1 MGKHKYVGKR
11 KYVGKHGCVGKHV
24 GLPLPKMS
32 KHFRP
37 YLLFPLFYFICFYA
51 YAQELGNEWLNYNQT
66 YFKIKITQ
74 KGIYQLS
81 FNELKIAG
89 FPISINPQK
98 MQLFRNGQ
106 EQAIYVKG
114 EEDKV
119 FDESDFIEF
128 YAEENDG
135 SLDSLLYSPISSQ
148 PHQYYS
154 LYSDTASYF
163 LTYRLDNQATKRI
176 KTLSKANTQSLKEES
191 FHLEESLQLFN
202 QTYNIGQPL
211 TVGTPQTSGVLNS
224 NYSFGEGWTGD
235 ILNKNVFVNFDFNLR
250 NIIKNNVPKPKLE
263 LLISGRSAG
272 EHFLKTY
279 VGEGINQRF
288 LDSTFY
294 ENYLNKKINKIV
306 EFQDVANDKIRIS
319 TRSIGL
325 QNDQYSV
332 SYIKFTYPQSFDML
346 GVSEKYFNLVP
357 NAQNN
362 YFIKIPNVPTG
373 VNLYDISD
381 KNNVQKITFTQNI
394 NEVNAVVEGTKILVT
409 NQFKKVNAIEAISF
423 RNIDNSKAN
432 YLIVSSKSLLRNV
445 KEYANYRA
453 SVAGGK
459 YDTLTVD
466 VDLLYNLFTY
476 GDKNPLAIKR
486 FLNLMSR
493 NRKPQFLFII
503 GSSSYPQKAR
513 KNVLD
518 YQIDLVPN
526 VGYPGA
532 DIPFGMGLN
541 GNADPN
547 FLSIPVGRLATNKPQ
562 TILDYLNKVKEY
574 EATPLDGLW
583 RKNTLQMSGGRLAS
597 EHILL
602 RDYTVGLKEICENG
616 LFGQKVD
623 LLTKKTDNPVEFINV
638 TERINQGVG
647 MIMMFG
653 HSAPGQTDMDIGYA
667 SNDLLGYKNKGKYPF
682 VLVNGCDAGDFF
694 ATQKS
699 FGTDW
704 INTPNRGAIL
714 FLAHSNLGYPYYLKT
729 YSDELYKTQFS
740 DSLFSDKP
748 FGTVM
753 METVNRY
760 LRKNPNGIFELG
772 NAQQFTL
779 QGDPAVA
786 LFPFQKPDFEVNN
799 SSIFLKNVDKNN
811 LINTLTDSVKVGVII
826 SNLGRIS
833 KQKLTLNLK
842 RIYPNGI
849 TDSYDKIIEK
859 PISYQDTVY
868 VNIPNNKN
876 LSLGNNRFEI
886 TLDADNQIV
895 EFRKNNNQASL
906 TYNFPSANI
915 AILSP
920 REFSIMNQNLVKIV
934 LQIPV
939 STNPNASI
947 IVEVDSSKN
956 FNSSFKKTITKT
968 VSSLVYWQVNLSEK
982 DSAVYYVRTQIQGDK
997 TWVESSFMYIKS
1009 GSEGFAQ
1016 YSIPQFAKTTTD
1028 NQVLLNEKG
1037 WFFSEN
1043 TIKISAKIHG
1053 GNSGGL
1059 PTPYRATSVILNDK
1073 VLLGDGVCYPWSNLN
1088 AVAFNRALRPYSVL
1102 PSLVCG
1108 YTPYSVNYLDPVSNN
1123 FEEYLNATPTGNY
1136 VAMWNSSYVD
1146 FANMSPQNKQ
1156 RFAEIGA
1163 DVSKIQQLMNG
1174 SPFFIVG
1181 RKGAK
1186 KALLE
1191 VYPNFDK
1198 NQETQI
1204 LDVSNFEVKDSFSEG
1219 QITSP
1224 LIGPASEW
1232 GDISLKTHEFDPKN
1246 QSFSYEIIGVNQRG
1260 DEEVLQKNITVNS
1273 IKISAIDVK
1282 KYPFLKLKLTLK
1294 TEEIF
1299 GKSPQLSSWIV
1310 TYKGVPE
1317 GVVDVAK
1324 SSKISDKQEY
1334 EDFTSSVLFQ
1344 NITNKNFK
1352 DSISVRQIL
1361 TNRLLN
1367 KNSVKLFKVK
1377 PLSANDSVRIN
1388 VPIQTAGWVGENTLS
1403 FFFNPEIQPE
1413 QVYTN
1418 NSIDYSFNVIPDK
1431 INPILS
1437 VKFDGRQI
1445 QNNEVVSAKP
1455 LIEIS
1460 LKDENLFRIKTDTL
1474 GMDLWLKSCKKCAFK
1489 RLYFSNPE
1497 LNVQPDKVYNNF
1509 IIKYL
1514 PQNLSEDTLT
1524 LQVQGRDVAGNLA
1537 GTQPYTI
1544 SFIIRQK
1551 QELKSWVVYP
1561 NPFNAFT
1568 KFSFTL
1574 TGTEIPEEFSIEIF
1588 DTQGRVLKTI
1598 NQQKQLLRIGINEF
1612 LWEGMDNSGLNLPT
1626 GTYFYR
1632 FILRNKGNELLWESG
1647 KLVRF

>member
-1 MGKHKYVGKR
+1 
-11 KYVGKHGCVGKHV
+11 
-24 GLPLPKMS
+24 MS
-32 KHFRP
+32 KYYRP
-37 YLLFPLFYFICFYA
+37 YLLFFLFYFLCNQTF
-51 YAQELGNEWLNYNQT
+51 AQNFGNEWINYDQT

-74 KGIYQLS
+74 KGIYQLT
-81 FNELKIAG
+81 FNELKSAG
-89 FPISINPQK
+89 FPININPQK
-98 MQLFRNGQ
+98 VQLFRSGK
-106 EQAIYVKG
+106 EQAIYIKG

-119 FDESDFIEF
+119 FNETDFIEF
-128 YAEENDG
+128 YAEGNDG
-135 SLDSLLYSPISSQ
+135 SLDSLLYSPTSSQ

-163 LTYRLDNQATKRI
+163 LTYIADNQITKRI
-176 KTLSKANTQSLKEES
+176 KILTETNSYNLKEEP
-191 FHLEESLQLFN
+191 FHWEESLQLF
-202 QTYNIGQPL
+202 TSSYHIGQPL
-211 TVGTPQTSGVLNS
+211 PIGASQSTGVLLS
-224 NYSFGEGWTGD
+224 NYSYGKGWTGD
-235 ILNKNVFVNFDFNLR
+235 ILNKNTFYNFDINLR
-250 NIIKNNVPKPKLE
+250 NIIKINSPKPILE
-263 LLISGRSAG
+263 ILFSGRSAG
-272 EHFLKTY
+272 GHSLETY
-279 VGEGINQRF
+279 LGEGNQQRL
-288 LDSTFY
+288 LDTTIY

-306 EFQDVANDKIRIS
+306 EFQDIANNKIRIS
-319 TRSIGL
+319 IRSLGEL
-325 QNDQYSV
+325 NDQYSV
-332 SYIKFTYPQSFDML
+332 SYLNFTYPQSFDMM
-346 GVSEKYFNLVP
+346 GVSEKYFNLIP
-357 NAQNN
+357 NVQNN
-362 YFIKIPNVPTG
+362 YFIKIPNVSTG
-373 VNLYDISD
+373 VKLYDISD
-381 KNNVQKITFTQNI
+381 KNNVQKVNFAQTDNQI
-394 NEVNAVVEGTKILVT
+394 NSIVKGTKLLAT
-409 NQFKKVNAIEAISF
+409 NQFKKVNVVEPVSF
-423 RNIDNSKAN
+423 RNITNSKAN
-432 YLIVSSKSLLRNV
+432 YLIISHKNLLKNA

-493 NRKPQFLFII
+493 NAKPQFLFII
-503 GSSSYPQKAR
+503 GNSTYPQKAR
-513 KNVLD
+513 KNAID
-518 YQIDLVPN
+518 YQLDLVPN

-541 GNADPN
+541 GNIDSN
-547 FLSIPVGRLATNKPQ
+547 FLSIPVGRLATNNPE
-562 TILDYLNKVKEY
+562 TVLHYLNKVKEH
-574 EATPLDGLW
+574 ESNALDGLW
-583 RKNTLQMSGGRLAS
+583 RKNTLQMSGGRVAS
-597 EHILL
+597 EHITLK
-602 RDYTVGLKEICENG
+602 DYTVGLKDICENG
-616 LFGQKVD
+616 LLGQKVD

-667 SNDLLGYKNKGKYPF
+667 SNDLLGYKNKGKYPL
-682 VLVNGCDAGDFF
+682 VLVNGCDAGDLF

-729 YSDELYKTQFS
+729 YSDELYKTQFT

-760 LRKNPNGIFELG
+760 LKKFSNGIFEFG

-786 LFPFQKPDFEVNN
+786 IFPTQKPDFEVNN

-811 LINTLTDSVKVGVII
+811 PLNSLSDSVKVGIII

-833 KQKLTLNLK
+833 PQKLKVNLT
-842 RIYPNGI
+842 RIYPNGATDFFIKTLEKSI
-849 TDSYDKIIEK
+849 T
-859 PISYQDTVY
+859 YQDTIY
-868 VNIPNNKN
+868 LNIPNNKN

-886 TLDADNQIV
+886 SLDTDNQIF
-895 EFRKNNNQASL
+895 EFRENNNQASL

-920 REFSIMNQNLVKIV
+920 REFSIVNQNTVKFI

-939 STNPNASI
+939 SDKQNPSVI
-947 IVEVDSSKN
+947 IELDSSKN
-956 FNSSFKKTITKT
+956 FNSSFKKTLSKT
-968 VSSLVYWQVNLSEK
+968 VPPLFYWQTSLLEK
-982 DSAVYYVRTQIQGDK
+982 DSTIYYVRSQILGDRN
-997 TWVESSFMYIKS
+997 WIESSFMYIKN

-1016 YSIPQFAKTTTD
+1016 YSIPQLLKTTTD
-1028 NQVLLNEKG
+1028 NQILLNEKG
-1037 WFFSEN
+1037 WFFPES

-1108 YTPYSVNYLDPVSNN
+1108 YTPYSVNYLDPTATDL
-1123 FEEYLNATPTGNY
+1123 EEYLNATPTGNY
-1136 VAMWNSSYVD
+1136 VMMWSSYY
-1146 FANMSPQNKQ
+1146 ANYAGMSPENKQ
-1156 RFAEIGA
+1156 RFTEIGA
-1163 DVSKIQQLMNG
+1163 DVSKIQRLTNG
-1174 SPFFIVG
+1174 SPFFVMG

-1191 VYPNFDK
+1191 VYPDFNI
-1198 NQETQI
+1198 NLESQI
-1204 LDVSNFEVKDSFSEG
+1204 LSIDNLEIKDSFSEG
-1219 QITSP
+1219 KITSP

-1232 GDISLKTHEFDPKN
+1232 GDVSLKITKSDPKN
-1246 QSFSYEIIGVNQRG
+1246 QSFFYEIIGVNPQG
-1260 DEEVLQKNITVNS
+1260 DEQILQKNITANTL
-1273 IKISAIDVK
+1273 KIDTIDAK

-1299 GKSPQLSSWIV
+1299 GKTPQLSSWVV

-1317 GVVDVAK
+1317 GVVDVAQ

-1334 EDFTSSVLFQ
+1334 ENFTADVWFK
-1344 NITNKNFK
+1344 NISDKNFK
-1352 DSISVRQIL
+1352 DSITVRQVL
-1361 TNRLLN
+1361 TNRILN
-1367 KNSVKLFKVK
+1367 KNNFKLFKIK
-1377 PLSANDSVRIN
+1377 ALSANDSVKVS
-1388 VPIQTAGWVGENTLS
+1388 VPFQTAGLLGENTLS
-1403 FFFNPEIQPE
+1403 LFFNPQTQPE

-1418 NSIDYSFNVIPDK
+1418 NSIDYVFNVNPDK
-1431 INPILS
+1431 MNPILS

-1455 LIEIS
+1455 VIEIS
-1460 LKDENLFRIKTDTL
+1460 LKDENLFRIKADTL
-1474 GMDLWLKSCKKCAFK
+1474 GMDLWLKSCKKYAFK
-1489 RLYFSNPE
+1489 RIYFSNPE
-1497 LNVQPDKVYNNF
+1497 ITWQADKISNSF
-1509 IIKYL
+1509 IIRYL
-1514 PQNLSEDTLT
+1514 PKNLPEDTLT

-1561 NPFNAFT
+1561 NPFNVFT

-1574 TGTEIPEEFSIEIF
+1574 TGAEIPEEFSIEIY
-1588 DTQGRVLKTI
+1588 DAQGRILKNI
-1598 NQQKQLLRIGINEF
+1598 NPQKQPLHIGINEF
-1612 LWEGMDNSGLNLPT
+1612 LWDSTDNSGVNLPV

-1632 FILRNKGNELLWESG
+1632 VVLRNKNSNFSFENGG
-1647 KLVRF
+1647 KLVILH

>member
-1 MGKHKYVGKR
+1 MEDSMYLYSTKY
-11 KYVGKHGCVGKHV
+11 YS
-24 GLPLPKMS
+24 KMS
-32 KHFRP
+32 KLYRS
-37 YLLFPLFYFICFYA
+37 YLFLALFFTIVTSIN
-51 YAQELGNEWLNYNQT
+51 AQNLGNEWINYNQT

-74 KGIYQLS
+74 KGIYQLT
-81 FNELKIAG
+81 FNELKSAG
-89 FPISINPQK
+89 FPTNINPQK
-98 MQLFRNGQ
+98 IQLFRSGK

-114 EEDKV
+114 EQDNV

-128 YAEENDG
+128 YAEGNDG
-135 SLDSLLYSPISSQ
+135 SLDSLLYSPTSSQ

-163 LTYRLDNQATKRI
+163 LTYRIDNQTTKRI
-176 KTLSKANTQSLKEES
+176 KVFSETNIFNLKEEP
-191 FHLEESLQLFN
+191 FHWEESLQLF
-202 QTYNIGQPL
+202 TSSYNIGQPL
-211 TVGTPQTSGVLNS
+211 PIGASQNAGVLLS
-224 NYSFGEGWTGD
+224 NYSDGKGWTGN
-235 ILNKNVFVNFDFNLR
+235 ILNKNTFHDFDINLR
-250 NIIKNNVPKPKLE
+250 NIIKNNTSKPILE
-263 LLISGRSAG
+263 ILFSGRSAG
-272 EHFLKTY
+272 GHSLETY
-279 VGEGINQRF
+279 IGEGTSQRL
-288 LDSTFY
+288 LDTTFH
-294 ENYLNKKINKIV
+294 ENYLHRKINKIV
-306 EFQDVANDKIRIS
+306 EFQDIANDKIRIS
-319 TRSIGL
+319 TRSVGV

-332 SYIKFTYPQSFDML
+332 SYLKLTYPQSFDMS

-357 NAQNN
+357 NVQNS

-373 VNLYDISD
+373 VSLYDISD
-381 KNNVQKITFTQNI
+381 KNNVQKINFSQTNNQI
-394 NEVNAVVEGTKILVT
+394 NSIVKGTKLLAT
-409 NQFKKVNAIEAISF
+409 NQFKKVNSIEPISF
-423 RNIDNSKAN
+423 RNVSSSKAN
-432 YLIVSSKSLLRNV
+432 YLIISHKSLLKNA

-476 GDKNPLAIKR
+476 GDKNPLAIRR
-486 FLNLMSR
+486 FLNLMSP
-493 NRKPQFLFII
+493 NSKPQFLFII
-503 GSSSYPQKAR
+503 GNSTYPQKAR
-513 KNVLD
+513 KNVAD
-518 YQIDLVPN
+518 YQLDLVPN

-541 GNADPN
+541 NNPDPN
-547 FLSIPVGRLATNKPQ
+547 FLSIPVGRLATNNPQ
-562 TILDYLNKVKEY
+562 TILHYLNKVKEH
-574 EATPLDGLW
+574 EDNPLDGLW
-583 RKNTLQMSGGRLAS
+583 RKNTLQMSGGRLAN
-597 EHILL
+597 EHITLK
-602 RDYTVGLKEICENG
+602 DYTIGLKEICENG
-616 LFGQKVD
+616 LLGQKVD

-667 SNDLLGYKNKGKYPF
+667 SNDLLGYKNKGKYPL
-682 VLVNGCDAGDFF
+682 VLVNGCDAGDLF

-729 YSDELYKTQFS
+729 YSDELYKTQFT

-760 LRKNPNGIFELG
+760 LKKFPNGIFELG

-786 LFPFQKPDFEVNN
+786 LFPTQKPDFQVNN
-799 SSIFLKNVDKNN
+799 SSIFLQNLDKNN
-811 LINTLTDSVKVGVII
+811 PLNSLSDSVKVGVII
-826 SNLGRIS
+826 SNLGLIS
-833 KQKLTLNLK
+833 TQKLKVNLT
-842 RIYPNGI
+842 RIYPNGTSDFFTKTLEKFI
-849 TDSYDKIIEK
+849 T
-859 PISYQDTVY
+859 YQDTVY
-868 VNIPNNKN
+868 LNIPNNKSS
-876 LSLGNNRFEI
+876 SLGNNRFEI
-886 TLDADNQIV
+886 SLDAGNQIV
-895 EFRKNNNQASL
+895 EFREDNNQASL
-906 TYNFPSANI
+906 TYNFTSANI

-920 REFSIMNQNLVKIV
+920 REFSIVNQNTVKFI
-934 LQIPV
+934 LQIPT
-939 STNPNASI
+939 STTQNTTVI
-947 IVEVDSSKN
+947 IEMDSSRN
-956 FNSSFKKTITKT
+956 FNSLYKKNFTKT
-968 VSSLVYWQVNLSEK
+968 ATPLFYWQTNLLEK
-982 DSAVYYVRTQIQGDK
+982 DSTVYYVRTQISGDK
-997 TWVESSFMYIKS
+997 NWVESSFMYIKN

-1016 YSIPQFAKTTTD
+1016 YSIPQLTKTTTD
-1028 NQVLLNEKG
+1028 NQILLSEKG
-1037 WFFSEN
+1037 WFFPEN

-1059 PTPYRATSVILNDK
+1059 PTPFRATSVILNDK

-1108 YTPYSVNYLDPVSNN
+1108 YTPYSVNYLDPVSND

-1136 VAMWNSSYVD
+1136 VAMWTSSYAN
-1146 FANMSPQNKQ
+1146 FANMSLQNKQ
-1156 RFAEIGA
+1156 RFAEIGV
-1163 DVSKIQQLMNG
+1163 DVSQIQRLTNG

-1191 VYPNFDK
+1191 VYPTPEK
-1198 NQETQI
+1198 SGETQI
-1204 LDVSNFEVKDSFSEG
+1204 LEVNNLEIKDSFNEG

-1232 GDISLKTHEFDPKN
+1232 GDISLKIHKSDPKN
-1246 QSFSYEIIGVNQRG
+1246 QSFFFDIIGINQRG
-1260 DEEVLQKNITVNS
+1260 DEEVLQKNITVN
-1273 IKISAIDVK
+1273 ILKINTIDAK

-1294 TEEIF
+1294 TAEIF

-1310 TYKGVPE
+1310 SYKGVPE
-1317 GVVDVAK
+1317 GVVDVAQ

-1334 EDFTSSVLFQ
+1334 EDFIANVWFK
-1344 NITNKNFK
+1344 NISDKNFK
-1352 DSISVRQIL
+1352 DSITVRQVL
-1361 TNRLLN
+1361 TNRVLN
-1367 KNSVKLFKVK
+1367 KNSFKLFKIK
-1377 PLSANDSVRIN
+1377 ALSANDSVKIS
-1388 VPIQTAGWVGENTLS
+1388 VPIQTVGWIGENTLS
-1403 FFFNPEIQPE
+1403 LFFNPQTQPE
-1413 QVYTN
+1413 QDYTN
-1418 NSIDYSFNVIPDK
+1418 NSIDYVFNVNPDK
-1431 INPILS
+1431 MNPILA

-1445 QNNEVVSAKP
+1445 QDNEVVSAKP
-1455 LIEIS
+1455 SIEIS

-1489 RLYFSNPE
+1489 RIYFSNPE
-1497 LNVQPDKVYNNF
+1497 LTWQSDKVSNNF

-1514 PQNLSEDTLT
+1514 PKNLPEDTLA
-1524 LQVQGRDVAGNLA
+1524 LRVQGRDVAGNPS

-1561 NPFNAFT
+1561 NPFSAFT

-1574 TGTEIPEEFSIEIF
+1574 TGAEIPEEFSIEIF
-1588 DTQGRVLKTI
+1588 DAQGRILKNI
-1598 NQQKQLLRIGINEF
+1598 NTQKQPPHIGINEF
-1612 LWEGMDNSGLNLPT
+1612 LWDGTDNSGVNLPM

-1632 FILRNKGNELLWESG
+1632 VILRNKNNNFSFENGG
-1647 KLVRF
+1647 KLVILH

>member
-1 MGKHKYVGKR
+1 MILKN
-11 KYVGKHGCVGKHV
+11 
-24 GLPLPKMS
+24 
-32 KHFRP
+32 RP
-37 YLLFPLFYFICFYA
+37 YLLFLLFFLVNIPA
-51 YAQELGNEWLNYNQT
+51 HAQQLGNEWINYNQT

-81 FNELKIAG
+81 FQELKSAG
-89 FPISINPQK
+89 FPMSINPQK
-98 MQLFRNGQ
+98 IQLFRNGQ

-114 EEDKV
+114 EDDKT
-119 FDESDFIEF
+119 FNESDFIEF
-128 YAEENDG
+128 YAEGNDG

-163 LTYRLDNQATKRI
+163 LTYRFDNQTTKRI
-176 KTLSKANTQSLKEES
+176 KLLSKANTENLKEEP
-191 FHLEESLQLFN
+191 FHLEESLQVFSS
-202 QTYNIGQPL
+202 TYNVGQPL
-211 TVGTPQTSGVLNS
+211 TIGTTQNSGVLNS
-224 NYSFGEGWTGD
+224 NYSFGKGWTGD

-250 NIIKNNVPKPKLE
+250 NIIKNNAPKTKLE
-263 LLISGRSAG
+263 TLISGRSAG
-272 EHFLKTY
+272 EHFLETY
-279 VGEGINQRF
+279 IGEGTNQRY

-294 ENYLNKKINKIV
+294 ENYLTKKINKIV
-306 EFQDVANDKIRIS
+306 EFQDIVNNKIRIS
-319 TRSIGL
+319 TRSVGVL
-325 QNDQYSV
+325 NDQYSV
-332 SYIKFTYPQSFDML
+332 SYIKLTYPQSFDML

-357 NAQNN
+357 NTQNN
-362 YFIKIPNVPTG
+362 YFIKIPNAPTG
-373 VNLYDISD
+373 VNMYDISD

-394 NEVNAVVEGTKILVT
+394 NEINGIVEGTKLLAT
-409 NQFKKVNAIEAISF
+409 NQFKKVNAIEAVSF
-423 RNIDNSKAN
+423 RNISNSRAN
-432 YLIVSSKSLLRNV
+432 YLIISHKLLFQNV

-466 VDLLYNLFTY
+466 VDLLYNLFTF

-486 FLNLMSR
+486 FLNIMSR
-493 NRKPQFLFII
+493 NGKPQFLFII

-513 KNVLD
+513 KNLAD

-541 GNADPN
+541 NNPDPN
-547 FLSIPVGRLATNKPQ
+547 YLSIPVGRLATNNPQ
-562 TILDYLNKVKEY
+562 TILDYLNKVKEH

-597 EHILL
+597 EHITL
-602 RDYTVGLKEICENG
+602 RDYTLGLKEICENG

-667 SNDLLGYKNKGKYPF
+667 SNDLLGYKNKGKYPL
-682 VLVNGCDAGDFF
+682 VLVNGCDAGDLF

-704 INTPNRGAIL
+704 INTPNKGAIL

-760 LRKNPNGIFELG
+760 LKKNPNGIFELG

-786 LFPFQKPDFEVNN
+786 LFPSQKPDFEINN
-799 SSIFLKNVDKNN
+799 TSIFLKNADKNN
-811 LINTLTDSVKVGVII
+811 LISTLTDSVKVGIII

-842 RIYPNGI
+842 RIYPNGT
-849 TDSYDKIIEK
+849 TDYFDKIVEK
-859 PISYQDTVY
+859 PINYQDTVY
-868 VNIPNNKN
+868 INIPNNKN
-876 LSLGNNRFEI
+876 LSLGNNSFEV
-886 TLDADNQIV
+886 TLDSDNQIV

-906 TYNFPSANI
+906 TYNFPTANI

-920 REFSIMNQNLVKIV
+920 REFSIVNQNTVKFVI
-934 LQIPV
+934 QIPV
-939 STNPNASI
+939 SATQNSSI
-947 IVEVDSSKN
+947 TIEVDSSKN
-956 FNSSFKKTITKT
+956 FDSSFKKTIIKT
-968 VSSLVYWQVNLSEK
+968 ASPLLYWQVNLLEK
-982 DSAVYYVRTQIQGDK
+982 DSTVYYIRTQIQGDK
-997 TWVESSFMYIKS
+997 TWLESSFMYVKN

-1016 YSIPQFAKTTTD
+1016 YSIPQLTKTTTN
-1028 NQVLLNEKG
+1028 NQILLNEKG

-1043 TIKISAKIHG
+1043 TIKISAQIHG

-1073 VLLGDGVCYPWSNLN
+1073 VLLGDGVCYPWSNFN

-1108 YTPYSVNYLDPVSNN
+1108 YTPYSVNYLDPVSTD

-1136 VAMWNSSYVD
+1136 VAMWTSSYTD
-1146 FANMSPQNKQ
+1146 FANMSLQNKQ

-1163 DVSKIQQLMNG
+1163 DVSKIQRLTNG
-1174 SPFFIVG
+1174 SPFFVIG

-1186 KALLE
+1186 KAFLE
-1191 VYPNFDK
+1191 VYPDFNK
-1198 NQETQI
+1198 NPETQI
-1204 LDVSNFEVKDSFSEG
+1204 LNVENFEIKDSFNEG

-1232 GDISLKTHEFDPKN
+1232 GDISLKINKSDPKN
-1246 QSFSYEIIGVNQRG
+1246 QSFFYEIIGVNQRG
-1260 DEEVLQKNITVNS
+1260 DEEVLQKNISLNS
-1273 IKISAIDVK
+1273 LKINTIDAK

-1310 TYKGVPE
+1310 SYKGVPE
-1317 GVVDVAK
+1317 GVVDVSQ
-1324 SSKISDKQEY
+1324 SSKITDKQEY
-1334 EDFTSSVLFQ
+1334 EDFTANVWFK
-1344 NITNKNFK
+1344 NISDKNFK
-1352 DSISVRQIL
+1352 DSITIRQIL
-1361 TNRLLN
+1361 TNRILN
-1367 KNSVKLFKVK
+1367 KNSIKLFKIK
-1377 PLSANDSVRIN
+1377 NLSANDSVKIS
-1388 VPIQTAGWVGENTLS
+1388 VPIQTAGRVGENTLS
-1403 FFFNPEIQPE
+1403 LFFNPEIQLE

-1418 NSIDYSFNVIPDK
+1418 NSIDYIFNVNPDK
-1431 INPILS
+1431 TNPILS

-1474 GMDLWLKSCKKCAFK
+1474 GIDLWLKSCKKCAFK

-1497 LNVQPDKVYNNF
+1497 LNVQSDRISNNF

-1514 PQNLSEDTLT
+1514 PKNLAEDTLT

-1537 GTQPYTI
+1537 GTQPYII

-1561 NPFNAFT
+1561 NPFSAFT

-1588 DTQGRVLKTI
+1588 DAQGRNLKSI
-1598 NQQKQLLRIGINEF
+1598 NQQKQLLHIGINEF
-1612 LWEGMDNSGLNLPT
+1612 IWEGIDNSGVNLPA

-1632 FILRNKGNELLWESG
+1632 FILRNKNNGLSLENGG
-1647 KLVRF
+1647 KLTILH

>member
-1 MGKHKYVGKR
+1 
-11 KYVGKHGCVGKHV
+11 
-24 GLPLPKMS
+24 MS
-32 KHFRP
+32 KQYRP
-37 YLLFPLFYFICFYA
+37 YLFFFLLYLFCNQTF
-51 YAQELGNEWLNYNQT
+51 AQNLGNEWINYDQT

-74 KGIYQLS
+74 KGIYQLT
-81 FNELKIAG
+81 FNELRSAG
-89 FPISINPQK
+89 FPININPQK
-98 MQLFRNGQ
+98 IQLFRSGK
-106 EQAIYVKG
+106 EQAIFIKG
-114 EEDKV
+114 EEDKI
-119 FDESDFIEF
+119 FNETDFIEF
-128 YAEENDG
+128 YAEGNDG
-135 SLDSLLYSPISSQ
+135 SLDSLLYYPTSSQ

-154 LYSDTASYF
+154 LYADTASYF
-163 LTYRLDNQATKRI
+163 LTYIVDNQITKRT
-176 KTLSKANTQSLKEES
+176 KFLSEVNSSNLKEEP
-191 FHLEESLQLFN
+191 FHLEENLQIFTS
-202 QTYNIGQPL
+202 TYSVGQPL
-211 TVGTPQTSGVLNS
+211 TVGTAQNQGVLNS

-235 ILNKNVFVNFDFNLR
+235 ILNKNIFYNFDLNLR
-250 NIIKNNVPKPKLE
+250 NIIKNNAPKPTLE
-263 LLISGRSAG
+263 LLAVGRSTG
-272 EHFLKTY
+272 GHLLNTY
-279 VGEGINQRF
+279 VGEGSNQRL

-306 EFQDVANDKIRIS
+306 EFQDITNDRIRIS
-319 TRSIGL
+319 TRSLGTV
-325 QNDQYSV
+325 NDQYSV
-332 SYIKFTYPQSFDML
+332 SYLKFTYPQSFDMA
-346 GVSEKYFNLVP
+346 GVSEKYFNLIP
-357 NAQNN
+357 NTQNN
-362 YFIKIPNVPTG
+362 FFIKIPNAPTR
-373 VNLYDISD
+373 VNLYDITD
-381 KNNVQKITFTQNI
+381 KNNVQKINFTQNN
-394 NEVNAVVEGTKILVT
+394 NELSGVVKGTKILAT
-409 NQFKKVNAIEAISF
+409 NQFKKVNSIESVSF
-423 RNIDNSKAN
+423 QNINNSKAN
-432 YLIVSSKSLLRNV
+432 YLIISHKSLIKNA

-453 SVAGGK
+453 TAAGGK

-493 NRKPQFLFII
+493 NGKPQFLFII
-503 GSSSYPQKAR
+503 GNSTYPQKAR
-513 KNVLD
+513 KNNAD
-518 YQIDLVPN
+518 YQLDLVPN

-541 GNADPN
+541 GNPDPN
-547 FLSIPVGRLATNKPQ
+547 FLSIPVGRLATNNPQ
-562 TILDYLNKVKEY
+562 TILHYLNKVKEH
-574 EATPLDGLW
+574 EANPLDGLW
-583 RKNTLQMSGGRLAS
+583 RKNTLQMSGGRVAS
-597 EHILL
+597 EHITLK
-602 RDYTVGLKEICENG
+602 DYTVGLKEICENG
-616 LFGQKVD
+616 LLGQKVD

-667 SNDLLGYKNKGKYPF
+667 SNDLLGYKNKGKYPL
-682 VLVNGCDAGDFF
+682 VLVNGCDAGDLF

-704 INTPNRGAIL
+704 INTPDRGAIL

-740 DSLFSDKP
+740 DSLFSDKS
-748 FGTVM
+748 FGMVM

-760 LRKNPNGIFELG
+760 LKKYPNGIFELG

-786 LFPFQKPDFEVNN
+786 LFPSQKPDFEVNN
-799 SSIFLKNVDKNN
+799 SSIFLKNMDKNN
-811 LINTLTDSVKVGVII
+811 PLNSLSDSVKVGIII

-833 KQKLTLNLK
+833 QQKLKVNLK
-842 RIYPNGI
+842 RIYPNGT
-849 TDSYDKIIEK
+849 TDSFEKIIQK
-859 PISYQDTVY
+859 SIAYQDTIY
-868 VNIPNNKN
+868 INIPNNKN

-886 TLDADNQIV
+886 SLDTDNQIV
-895 EFRKNNNQASL
+895 EYRENNNQASL

-920 REFSIMNQNLVKIV
+920 REFSIVNQNKVKFV

-939 STNPNASI
+939 SDKQNATVI
-947 IVEVDSSKN
+947 IEIDSSKN
-956 FNSSFKKTITKT
+956 FNSPFKKTFTKT
-968 VSSLVYWQVNLSEK
+968 VTPLFYWQTNLLEK
-982 DSAVYYVRTQIQGDK
+982 DSTVYYVRSQILGDK
-997 TWVESSFMYIKS
+997 NWVESSFMYIKN

-1016 YSIPQFAKTTTD
+1016 YSIPQLLKTTTD
-1028 NQVLLNEKG
+1028 NQILLNEKG
-1037 WFFSEN
+1037 WFFPEN

-1108 YTPYSVNYLDPVSNN
+1108 YTPYSVNYLDPTATDL
-1123 FEEYLNATPTGNY
+1123 EEYLNATPIGNY
-1136 VAMWNSSYVD
+1136 VMMWNSYYAN
-1146 FANMSPQNKQ
+1146 FAGMSPENKQ

-1163 DVSKIQQLMNG
+1163 DVSKIQELTNG
-1174 SPFFIVG
+1174 SPFFVVG

-1191 VYPNFDK
+1191 VYPDFTK
-1198 NQETQI
+1198 NLESQI
-1204 LDVSNFEVKDSFSEG
+1204 LNIDSLEIKDSFSEG

-1232 GDISLKTHEFDPKN
+1232 GDISLKINKSDPKN
-1246 QSFSYEIIGVNQRG
+1246 QSFFYEIIGINQQG
-1260 DEEVLQKNITVNS
+1260 DEKVLQKVFATNTLIINT
-1273 IKISAIDVK
+1273 IDAK

-1294 TEEIF
+1294 TDEIF
-1299 GKSPQLSSWIV
+1299 GKVPQFSSWIV

-1317 GVVDVAK
+1317 GVVDVAQ

-1334 EDFTSSVLFQ
+1334 ENFTADVWFK
-1344 NITNKNFK
+1344 NISDKNFK
-1352 DSISVRQIL
+1352 DSITIRQVL
-1361 TNRLLN
+1361 MNRILN
-1367 KNSVKLFKVK
+1367 KNSLKLFKIK
-1377 PLSANDSVRIN
+1377 ALSANDSVKVS
-1388 VPIQTAGWVGENTLS
+1388 VPVQTAGLLGENTLS
-1403 FFFNPEIQPE
+1403 LFFNPQTQPE

-1418 NSIDYSFNVIPDK
+1418 NSIDYVFNVNPDK
-1431 INPILS
+1431 TNPILS

-1460 LKDENLFRIKTDTL
+1460 LRDENLFRIKTDTL

-1489 RLYFSNPE
+1489 RIYFSNPE
-1497 LNVQPDKVYNNF
+1497 ITWQADKISNNF

-1514 PQNLSEDTLT
+1514 PKNLAEDTLT

-1574 TGTEIPEEFSIEIF
+1574 TGTEIPEEFSIEIY
-1588 DTQGRVLKTI
+1588 DAQGRILKNI
-1598 NQQKQLLRIGINEF
+1598 NTQKQLLHIGINEF
-1612 LWEGMDNSGLNLPT
+1612 LWDGTDNSGVNLPV

-1632 FILRNKGNELLWESG
+1632 VVLRNKNRDLSIDDSG
-1647 KLVRF
+1647 KIVIFR